1 MVVGNPIP
9 VGNIPFDLAVTPD
22 GKSVYVSNGATV
34 SVIDTASNM
43 VVGNPIPVGGG
54 VIGLAVTPDGKSVY
68 AVVQTTNSVSVI
80 DTASNMVVGNPIPVG
95 ISAAFI
101 AIIPPPQ
108 GVPFLVF
115 NAKLEINFSSKPNR
129 GAFDLQ
135 STFTLS
141 STTNNGIHPDTE
153 PVKLQVGP
161 FITTI
166 PAGSFRPRK
175 DGSYT
180 HEGVHRWRVAK
191 GEDRADGNFALR
203 IPRRGEG
210 CQFKRNHKSGAG
222 VAGDWR
228 LRWLDLGQCH
238 WFRRSCYKIKSH
250 TPISRMRSQ
259 QPTRLCT
266 LRFNSRHREV

>member
-180 HEGVHRWRVAK
+180 HEGVIDGVWLKAK
-191 GEDRADGNFALR
+191 IELTGTLCYAFHAEVKDANL
-203 IPRRGEG
+203 
-210 CQFKRNHKSGAG
+210 SGTTNPVQVSLGIGGYAGLTSVNAIGLGG
-222 VAGDWR
+222 VA
-228 LRWLDLGQCH
+228 
-238 WFRRSCYKIKSH
+238 IK
-250 TPISRMRSQ
+250 
-259 QPTRLCT
+259 
-266 LRFNSRHREV
+266 